1 MENKKLLTIVER
13 EEHIKNLRE
22 ILDFSLSY
30 QPENNIRVAYATG
43 GTVRRLYMLEN
54 NIPMHINDFNAMY
67 KSDID
72 LHSSQIQNSSRLK
85 SPFNANV
92 AFFDGFGLQD
102 MKLKNA
108 NKKFSAYPDMT
119 LQYINIDFSKD
130 EYERLCEETIDQLRL
145 PYDIDSSKF
154 LYFNGKVYNKREF
167 EVPNNFF
174 IDHIT
179 IEEKTEFRSISRIM
193 KFESYGFLYS
203 IDNIKDFINAAKANK
218 GATIYGQHNISL
230 SGPCFRSASLPF

>member
-72 LHSSQIQNSSRLK
+72 LHSSQIQ
-85 SPFNANV
+85 FNAYM

-108 NKKFSAYPDMT
+108 NKKFSEYPDMT
-119 LQYINIDFSKD
+119 LQYINIAFSKV
-130 EYERLCEETIDQLRL
+130 EYERLCEETIDQLKL

-167 EVPNNFF
+167 EVPHNFF

-179 IEEKTEFRSISRIM
+179 IEEKTEFRTISRIM
-193 KFESYGFLYS
+193 KFESYGFLYL
-203 IDNIKDFINAAKANK
+203 IDNIKDFIKTAKANE
-218 GATIYGQHNISL
+218 GVSAYGQHNISL
-230 SGPCFRSASLPF
+230 SGPCFQSASLPF